1 METTEPRRP
10 GRKPRNEIIEREVRR
25 RLAAGEPITNRAI
38 RAAVGGSPATITSVL
53 VSMNL
58 GTDARGNVEREIQLR
73 ERIKEAGDRVA
84 EAEAFVKGAR
94 EAGEL
99 MAREITGTLS
109 TVRDASAMLLRGL
122 DELRSLMLSVKG
134 ELAANRTA
142 SDPLMEARLKKANAE
157 NGKMAQRIEEMKR
170 RLHDAGVEDF

>member
-10 GRKPRNEIIEREVRR
+10 GRKPRNEIIEREIRR

-38 RAAVGGSPATITSVL
+38 REAVGGSPATITSVL
-53 VSMNL
+53 AGMNL

-94 EAGEL
+94 ETGEL

-122 DELRSLMLSVKG
+122 DELRTLMLSVKG
-134 ELAANRTA
+134 ELAANRPA
-142 SDPLMEARLKKANAE
+142 SDPLLEVRLKKANAD
-157 NGKMAQRIEEMKR
+157 NGAMARKIEDMKR
-170 RLHDAGVEDF
+170 LLNEAGVEYF